1 MALEKQESEPMKLVT
16 MALMNNLAALA
27 CSAAVAIMADG
38 CWKLLAIPILCCHMV
53 VRTKETQDEDE

>member
-1 MALEKQESEPMKLVT
+1 MKLAT
-16 MALMNNLAALA
+16 MALMNNLAVLA